1 MVNDEIDNIDAIP
14 IIKEM
19 TILNDGKQF
28 MVRIPKEVV
37 DFFKIEK
44 GDTFVFNIEI
54 QEDNSI
60 NTFEVKKNEW
70 VYYWTNETIS
80 KRRR

>member
-37 DFFKIEK
+37 DFFKIKK
-44 GDTFVFNIEI
+44 GDTFVFNIQI
-54 QEDNSI
+54 QKDNSI
-60 NTFEVKKNEW
+60 NTFEVKKNE
-70 VYYWTNETIS
+70 
-80 KRRR
+80 

>member
-1 MVNDEIDNIDAIP
+1 MVNYEIDNIDAIP

-44 GDTFVFNIEI
+44 GDIFVFNIEI
-54 QEDNSI
+54 QKDNSI
-60 NTFEVKKNEW
+60 NTFEVKKNE
-70 VYYWTNETIS
+70 
-80 KRRR
+80 

>member
-37 DFFKIEK
+37 NFFKIEK
-44 GDTFVFNIEI
+44 GDTFVFNIQI
-54 QEDNSI
+54 QNDNSI
-60 NTFEVKKNEW
+60 NTFEVKKNG
-70 VYYWTNETIS
+70 
-80 KRRR
+80 

>member
-44 GDTFVFNIEI
+44 RIYLCI
-54 QEDNSI
+54 
-60 NTFEVKKNEW
+60 
-70 VYYWTNETIS
+70 
-80 KRRR
+80 

>member
-1 MVNDEIDNIDAIP
+1 MVNDDIDNIDAIP

-44 GDTFVFNIEI
+44 GDTFVFNIQI
-54 QEDNSI
+54 QNDSSI
-60 NTFEVKKNEW
+60 NTFEVKKSE
-70 VYYWTNETIS
+70 
-80 KRRR
+80 